1 MRIKRVHIG
10 AFGPFT
16 DKTLDMGPGM
26 TVIVGDNESG
36 KTTWHSAIYAALC
49 GMRRGAGRRSED
61 RDFIDRHRPWDG
73 DSWSVDST
81 LELSDGRQVEIT
93 QDLDGRV
100 DCRAVDVGLGRRD
113 VSSEIMFEGS
123 PDASR
128 WLGLDRRTFLAT
140 ACVNQAEVSLVV
152 NSAAELQEHLQ
163 RAAATAGADET
174 AARALALIEEFKRE
188 QVGLDRA
195 NSTKPLHR
203 AITRAADAEKSL
215 EDANRTHE
223 QYLVQLEAV
232 EHLDSEAESA
242 RRKLDLIKAAAAFRD
257 ARHANARAERGRALA
272 TELQGEQIDL
282 EALQSATDRVSG
294 AIATWNAA
302 PEPAPLTGPAS
313 ADLERELSALPPAP
327 IGELSPAAALVGAET
342 AWGAARKAVEAHSA
356 AMPPQPRPAPTSLS
370 ASELHELA
378 RDLSVTVPAVDPAL
392 EATHED
398 LERRLSTMP
407 ERRVSVPLLLAAG
420 AVAVIA
426 VGVGL
431 STTPVVLIVG
441 LVVGAGLVVLAVRD
455 SGRDPRA
462 PLLARLQENES
473 RLNQARLAADAAGST
488 VNTAVARTA
497 ASGLPPDPAR
507 LLTLATEVEQVSA
520 ATERRRQWEAA
531 NTQHLRTADLAVSA
545 LRAALTDRGY
555 ANAVDLDN
563 AVREYREACTA
574 RARIAEQAARR
585 PQLER
590 ELETRRHAEIAAD
603 DAKKRHA
610 AAGDGL
616 SEAARSVGLAAGD
629 PNTTLGALDMWQE
642 ANRERLSLG
651 ERQARVRGELDT
663 LLAERTLADL
673 VTQAEEARRR
683 AEAVIA
689 DQPRDEMAALAE
701 APSLDGEMASARADV
716 ESAHVAEAA
725 ARGELKQ
732 LSGASASV
740 STAEEALAAAT
751 AELERVRRLNATLSR
766 TYEFLQD
773 AQERVHRDI
782 APVLEQTL
790 REWLPSVTAGRY
802 TDASVDPELL
812 GVKVKD
818 PAGKF
823 REAGLLSQ
831 GTLEQIYLLLRMAL
845 VAHLT
850 KPGETSP
857 LLFDDVTVQTDSTRT
872 RAILDLLHE
881 ISRERQVIVFSQ
893 EEDVRHWAQDRL
905 DRPADGLLKLEL
917 GLLTTLPGNQRDA
930 QGSPVI

>member
-1 MRIKRVHIG
+1 MQIKRVHIG

-16 DKTLDMGPGM
+16 DKTLDLGPGM

-49 GMRRGAGRRSED
+49 GRRRGAGRRAED

-73 DSWSVDST
+73 GDSWSVEST
-81 LELSDGRQVEIT
+81 LQLSDGRQIEIT
-93 QDLDGRV
+93 QELDGRV

-113 VSSEIMFEGS
+113 VSSEIMFDGS

-152 NSAAELQEHLQ
+152 NSASELQEHLQ

-174 AARALALIEEFKRE
+174 AARGLALIEEFQRE

-195 NSTKPLHR
+195 NSTKPLHKAVVR
-203 AITRAADAEKSL
+203 EADAEKSL
-215 EDANRTHE
+215 EAANRAHE

-232 EHLDSEAESA
+232 EHLDSEAVSA
-242 RRKLDLIKAAAAFRD
+242 RRKLDILSAAAALRD
-257 ARHANARAERGRALA
+257 AQRATTRAEHARALA
-272 TELQGEQIDL
+272 AELEGEQIDL
-282 EALQSATDRVSG
+282 EAMQRATDQVSG
-294 AIATWNAA
+294 AIAAWSAA
-302 PEPAPLTGPAS
+302 PEPAPLAGPSS

-327 IGELSPAAALVGAET
+327 TGDLSPAATVVNAET
-342 AWGAARKAVEAHSA
+342 AWRAARRAVEAHSA
-356 AMPPQPRPAPTSLS
+356 ATPPQPPPAPTSFT
-370 ASELHELA
+370 ATELHELA
-378 RDLSVTVPAVDPAL
+378 RDVSLTVPPVDPTL

-398 LERRLSTMP
+398 LERRLSTIA
-407 ERRVSVPLLLAAG
+407 ERRVSVPLLLAAA

-431 STTPVVLIVG
+431 NTTPVVLIVG
-441 LVVGAGLVVLAVRD
+441 LLVGAGLVVLAVRD
-455 SGRDPRA
+455 SVRDARA
-462 PLLARLQENES
+462 PLLARFQENES
-473 RLNQARLAADAAGST
+473 RLNQERLAANA
-488 VNTAVARTA
+488 ARTTVAEAAARIA

-507 LLTLATEVEQVSA
+507 LLTVAAEVEQVSA
-520 ATERRRQWEAA
+520 AAERRRQWEAA
-531 NTQHLRTADLAVSA
+531 NAQHERAADLTVSA

-555 ANAVDLDN
+555 ADPVDPEN

-590 ELETRRHAEIAAD
+590 ELETKRNAEAAAD

-610 AAGDGL
+610 AAGQDL
-616 SEAARSVGLAAGD
+616 AEAARAVGIAAGD
-629 PNTTLGALDMWQE
+629 PNTTLGALGNWQE
-642 ANRERLSLG
+642 ANRDRLALG

-663 LLAERTLADL
+663 LLAGRTPADL
-673 VTQAEEARRR
+673 VAQAEEARRR
-683 AEAVIA
+683 AGAVIA
-689 DQPRDEMAALAE
+689 DQPSDEVGALAE
-701 APSLDGEMASARADV
+701 APSLDGDLAAARADV
-716 ESAHVAEAA
+716 ESAHVAAAA

-732 LSGASASV
+732 LSGVSATV
-740 STAEEALAAAT
+740 STAEEALAAAR
-751 AELERVRRLNATLSR
+751 AELERVRRLSGTLSR

-782 APVLEQTL
+782 APVLEKTL
-790 REWLPSVTAGRY
+790 REWLPRVTDGRY

-812 GVKVKD
+812 VVKVKD

-823 REAGLLSQ
+823 READLLSQ

-872 RAILDLLHE
+872 AAILDLLHE
-881 ISRERQVIVFSQ
+881 ISRERQVILFSQ
-893 EEDVRHWAQDRL
+893 EEDVRRWAETSLNPEHDSLVRL
-905 DRPADGLLKLEL
+905 DAEAPA
-917 GLLTTLPGNQRDA
+917 A
-930 QGSPVI
+930 